1 MNAGEIKKIVFNN
14 VSSVVIIS
22 RLFND
27 DVVEFVIK
35 PSELLRKLQ
44 YEDDDRET
52 TCQVVG
58 NDIWVLGTPI
68 NSISNGDL

>member
-1 MNAGEIKKIVFNN
+1 MKVIDVKRAIFNN

-27 DVVEFVIK
+27 EVVEFVIK
-35 PSELLRKLQ
+35 PSELLSKLQ

-52 TCQVVG
+52 ACQVVG